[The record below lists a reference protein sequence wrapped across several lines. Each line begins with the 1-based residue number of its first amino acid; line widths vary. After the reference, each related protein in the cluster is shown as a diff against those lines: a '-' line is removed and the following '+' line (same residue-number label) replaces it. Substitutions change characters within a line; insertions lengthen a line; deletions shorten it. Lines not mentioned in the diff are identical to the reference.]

1 MFGKTGQTM
10 MFLYFAQAT
19 VETLKETLRELQ
31 VEFAVQRKSKE
42 DLEDRTDGLLKE
54 LTFMT

>member
-1 MFGKTGQTM
+1 M

-19 VETLKETLRELQ
+19 VESLKETLRELQ

-42 DLEDRTDGLLKE
+42 DLEGRTDGLLKE